1 MRSIIVR
8 TGLLILL
15 IAGVHNAAVG
25 QQGVFIYQGAPLS
38 QAGITLGSW
47 GSGKAVESREQV
59 LTGGQSIKIT
69 TQGLYSGGRIDFS
82 QPVTLFSDGIDPKKY
97 IVFSLF
103 FTEIQEV
110 DPAAGSG
117 YWYDIEPYKTPK
129 ATRVRFTFFSDTG
142 LSVSAEVPTR
152 PLDRDDNWVRL
163 AVPLAK
169 FKLPEDVRAFRLK
182 RLVIATDAPGTLTT
196 PATVYLGEARIVEDD
211 TPIKIDP
218 LGTQSVVIGDQ
229 VFFAANA
236 SAGVSSLKYSW
247 DWDNRNGIQEES
259 TGFIGRVTYYKG
271 GEYVVTLIVSDIDGI
286 KMPASVTTTVS
297 VSE

>member
-1 MRSIIVR
+1 MRFNTVR
-8 TGLLILL
+8 IGLLILL
-15 IAGVHNAAVG
+15 VFGFADAVLG
-25 QQGVFIYQGAPLS
+25 QQGVYIYQGAPLS
-38 QAGITLGSW
+38 QSGITLGSW

-69 TQGLYSGGRIDFS
+69 TQGLYAGGRLDFT
-82 QPVTLFSDGIDPKKY
+82 QPVTLFSDGINPKHY

-103 FTEIQEV
+103 FSEIQDV

-117 YWYDIEPYKTPK
+117 YWYDIEPYKIPK

-152 PLDRDDNWVRL
+152 PLNQDDNWVRL

-169 FKLPEDVRAFRLK
+169 FKLPDEVKSFRLK
-182 RLVIATDAPGTLTT
+182 RLVIASDAPGTLTT
-196 PATVYLGEARIVEDD
+196 PATVYLGEAKIVEDD

-218 LGTQSVVIGDQ
+218 LGSQSVVIGDQ
-229 VFFAANA
+229 VFFAASA
-236 SAGVSSLKYSW
+236 LAGVSSLKYSW
-247 DWDNRNGIQEES
+247 DWDNRNGIQEET

-271 GEYVVTLIVSDIDGI
+271 GDYVVTLIVSDIDGL